1 MADGAASSS
10 ATVPDDLSVNI
21 SIVSP
26 STSVNAPLHFPNLL
40 PSTTVAQ
47 VKQKIRDALD
57 LKPSNE
63 QQRLIHQGKL
73 LSREEQTLLDVFGE
87 QKVNSPYC
95 ISLKFAHAFR
105 CQSLFATNTP

>member
-10 ATVPDDLSVNI
+10 TAPQEDLSVNI

-26 STSVNAPLHFPNLL
+26 STSVNAPLHFPNLP

-57 LKPSNE
+57 FKPSNE

-73 LSREEQTLLDVFGE
+73 LSREDQTLLDVFGE
-87 QKVNSPYC
+87 QKVNALLVTGTLSRLLVQFAV
-95 ISLKFAHAFR
+95 IVSL
-105 CQSLFATNTP
+105 L

>member
-10 ATVPDDLSVNI
+10 ATPQDDMSVNI

-26 STSVNAPLHFPNLL
+26 STSVNAPLHFPNLP

-47 VKQKIRDALD
+47 VKQRIRDALD

-87 QKVNSPYC
+87 QKVINQYRMST
-95 ISLKFAHAFR
+95 KFALAFR
-105 CQSLFATNTP
+105 RQSLSPTNKS